1 MGKITSGPIDLT
13 ALLASHPAPSSD
25 GAQLVFTGIVREQNH
40 GRAVTGVSYE
50 AFAPL
55 AENVFREIAAEAA
68 KRWVGT
74 GVAIVHRVGR
84 LEVGEV
90 SVAVVVSAPHRGE
103 AYSASRF
110 AIDELKVRAPIWK
123 QEHYVDGE
131 TEWLPGHELCQHS
144 HSAHSEHAL

>member
-1 MGKITSGPIDLT
+1 MGRITSSPIDLA

-25 GAQLVFTGIVREQNH
+25 GAQLVFTGVVREQNQ
-40 GRAVTGVSYE
+40 GRAVNGVSYD
-50 AFAPL
+50 AYAPL

-74 GVAIVHRVGR
+74 SVAIIHRVGR
-84 LEVGEV
+84 LGVGEV
-90 SVAVVVSAPHRGE
+90 SVAVVVSSPHRGE

-123 QEHYVDGE
+123 QEHYIDGE
-131 TEWLPGHELCQHS
+131 SEWLPGHALCQHS
-144 HSAHSEHAL
+144 HAQPEHSL